1 MQIFKLNRILFDQ
14 MYQDVQSYLKF
25 KYAQAEE
32 LFSPASPFGQ
42 ILSVILDLSRLMFYY
57 LEDSITELNIYTATR
72 DSSIK
77 TLARISGHN
86 PTRAISATGTLNIQ
100 YNGTKAN
107 ISNNIVLIPNKTKI
121 TCQSNGL
128 PYLIWIKDEVLRIN
142 LETRTNIN
150 IGLIQG
156 SLENQQL
163 TGTGENLQSFNIK
176 PKRGQQIDNFN
187 VQLYVNSQLWQKYES
202 IYDIPYNATGYIIK
216 TGLTD
221 GIDIFFGNE
230 FFGKK
235 PQLGSI
241 ITIEY
246 IITNGNFGNI
256 YEIDNT
262 NWTFDGEGYDIN
274 GNNIDLNPL
283 FNVSITKPIDFG
295 SDAEPIEMTRLM
307 TANVSRSF
315 VLANEWNYIYF
326 LQKWNQFSV
335 IESYTTGNDGNLEDN
350 NIIYLFLIPDINKR
364 KTSNQNY
371 FSINKSRFILTADE
385 KQKIQ
390 DIINNSGQKIL
401 TTKLQI
407 IDPVVRRYVLN
418 INVRA
423 YQGYEH
429 EILRNS
435 IISKCSEYMLTN
447 RRRDKIPKSD
457 FIAIIEGID
466 GIDSVNVW
474 FISELDEQNIKNNK
488 IGDSG
493 LDEFG
498 DINILKNEYPLIRGG
513 WLDRNNIEYRD
524 ALDNTEYSS
533 INIFFSKNATNDFNK
548 ELSRSSI
555 NKIK

>member
-1 MQIFKLNRILFDQ
+1 

-57 LEDSITELNIYTATR
+57 LEDSLTELNIYTATR

-77 TLARISGHN
+77 TIARISGHN
-86 PTRAISATGTLNIQ
+86 PTRAISATGLLNIQ

-107 ISNNIVLIPNKTKI
+107 ISNNIILIPNKTKL

-128 PYLIWIKDEVLRIN
+128 PYLINIKDEVLRIN
-142 LETRTNIN
+142 LESRTNISV
-150 IGLIQG
+150 GLIQG
-156 SLENQQL
+156 SLESQQL
-163 TGTGENLQSFNIK
+163 TGTGENLQSFNVK

-187 VQLYVNSQLWQKYES
+187 VQLYVNSQPWQKYES
-202 IYDIPYNATGYIIK
+202 IYDIPYNSNGYVIK
-216 TGLTD
+216 TGLSE
-221 GIDIFFGNE
+221 GIDVFFGNE

-235 PQLGSI
+235 PELGSTI
-241 ITIEY
+241 IIEY

-256 YEIDNT
+256 YETDNT
-262 NWTFDGEGYDIN
+262 NWTFDGEGFDIS

-283 FNVSITKPIDFG
+283 FNVSITKPVDFG

-335 IESYTTGNDGNLEDN
+335 IESYTTGNDGNLEDD
-350 NIIYLFLIPDINKR
+350 NIVYLFLIPDINKR
-364 KTSNQNY
+364 KTSDQNY
-371 FSINKSRFILTADE
+371 FSINKSRFTLTADE
-385 KQKIQ
+385 KQKIK
-390 DIINNSGQKIL
+390 DTINNSGQKII
-401 TTKLQI
+401 TTELAI
-407 IDPVVRRYVLN
+407 IDPVVRQYVLN

-429 EILRNS
+429 EILRGN
-435 IISKCSEYMLTN
+435 IINKCSEYMLTN

-457 FIAIIEGID
+457 FIAIIENID

-474 FISELDEQNIKNNK
+474 FISELDEFNIKNN
-488 IGDSG
+488 INGDSG

-513 WLDRNNIEYRD
+513 WLDRNDIEYKD

-548 ELSRSSI
+548 ELSRVSI